1 MLVGLILAIVLI
13 AISFGLFQLLRTPA
27 TDTSAQPD
35 PSTTIAGS
43 STTSVPATTSTSTT
57 STTIAVDPFP
67 PVGNPLDLS
76 ELALVADGIG
86 PIAFGTPEAVA
97 AGQLIS
103 TFGDPD
109 EDTGD
114 IVSTGEYGACPGD
127 EVRVLRWG
135 PLAIVL
141 RAGLFVGYRTDLT
154 YGGVADAPSTLL
166 STLSGLRLGDSIE
179 RLEEIYNSE
188 SLSVDF
194 EVDDDLTE
202 VFRLTRIA
210 DGRLLLYGPISGTT
224 PTERVLGIYAPDAC
238 NR

>member
-1 MLVGLILAIVLI
+1 MTDPRQPHGDVRNPRIPSRSPDRSPMLVGLVLAIVLI
-13 AISFGLFQLLRTPA
+13 AISVGLFQLLRTPLEE
-27 TDTSAQPD
+27 SA
-35 PSTTIAGS
+35 S
-43 STTSVPATTSTSTT
+43 STNPTTTVASGDTTTTTPTTSTSTT
-57 STTIAVDPFP
+57 STTIVVDPFEA
-67 PVGNPLDLS
+67 VGNPLDLS

-97 AGQLIS
+97 AGQLVA

-114 IVSTGEYGACPGD
+114 IISTGEYGACPGD
-127 EVRVLRWG
+127 GVRVIRWG

-179 RLEEIYNSE
+179 RLEEIYS
-188 SLSVDF
+188 
-194 EVDDDLTE
+194 
-202 VFRLTRIA
+202 
-210 DGRLLLYGPISGTT
+210 
-224 PTERVLGIYAPDAC
+224 
-238 NR
+238 